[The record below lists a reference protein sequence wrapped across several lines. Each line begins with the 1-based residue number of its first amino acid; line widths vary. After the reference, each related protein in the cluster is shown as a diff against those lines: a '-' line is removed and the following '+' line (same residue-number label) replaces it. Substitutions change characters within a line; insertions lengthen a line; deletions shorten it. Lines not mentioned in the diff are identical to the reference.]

1 MKFLKFTLLL
11 VFTLVNTSSCIIGMT
26 YKYVDEPVFIELEK
40 IKNNIGILPPKEIKN
55 LGKIYTY
62 KNYIFIGEPNFG
74 VHIIDNSNPKDPKN
88 KAFIRIPFNE
98 NISIKDDIMYADNL
112 GDILAIDISNLE
124 QINITKK
131 IALSNYNAK
140 ERIQIGYKNGVIPT
154 YEPLKLENIILTPLL
169 VAPAT
174 NNYDSTS
181 SPYSIGQGGS
191 LATFSIVGNY
201 LYTIAP
207 SKITVFDIKETK
219 NPSKLGD
226 VKVANNRNDVETIYA
241 YKDKL
246 FMGARSGAYIYD
258 NKNPQ
263 EPTFITKVEH
273 IVNRDPIVVDEST
286 AYVTLN
292 NPSAK
297 VGNELDVIDLSD
309 IQKARIVKIY
319 PMSNPIG
326 LAIKDKKLFICD
338 GKDGL
343 NIFDAK
349 DPLSINKINTVDV
362 KRPKDI
368 IINDNNQGFV
378 LAEDG
383 VHQYDFTRPT
393 QKIEELSLIKVRSDS
408 NENSSG
414 SIFSKGPIIETKET
428 SRPDIQSYDSD
439 ESLTIKEGNINYY
452 KWYKEYFE

>member
-1 MKFLKFTLLL
+1 MKFIKFTLLL
-11 VFTLVNTSSCIIGMT
+11 VFTLVSTSSCIIGM
-26 YKYVDEPVFIELEK
+26 KYDYIDEPVFIELEK

-55 LGKIYTY
+55 LGKMYTY

-74 VHIIDNSNPKDPKN
+74 IHIIDNSNPKDPKN
-88 KAFIRIPFNE
+88 KAFIRVPFNE

-112 GDILAIDISNLE
+112 GDILAIDISKLE

-131 IALSNYNAK
+131 IALSNYDPK
-140 ERIQIGYKNGVIPT
+140 EKIQIGYKNGVNPT
-154 YEPLKLENIILTPLL
+154 YEPLKLDFSGFMLN
-169 VAPAT
+169 PAT

-191 LATFSIVGNY
+191 LATFSIVGDY

-219 NPSKLGD
+219 NPSKLGA
-226 VKVANNRNDVETIYA
+226 VKVDNSRNDVETIYA

-246 FMGARSGAYIYD
+246 FMGASSGAYIYD

-273 IVNRDPIVVDEST
+273 IVKNDPIVVDENN

-309 IQKARIVKIY
+309 IQKARIIKTY
-319 PMSNPIG
+319 PMTNPIG

-343 NIFDAK
+343 KIFDAK
-349 DPLSINKINTVDV
+349 NPLVIKQINTVDI
-362 KRPKDI
+362 KNPKDI
-368 IINDNNQGFV
+368 IINDNNQGFII
-378 LAEDG
+378 ADDG
-383 VHQYDFTRPT
+383 IHQYDLSNPT
-393 QKIEELSLIKVRSDS
+393 QKIEELSLIKVTNNS
-408 NENSSG
+408 NQDNG
-414 SIFSKGPIIETKET
+414 SIFSKGPVIGARET
-428 SRPDIQSYDSD
+428 SRPDIKSYDSD
-439 ESLTIKEGNINYY
+439 EPLTIKEGKINYY